1 MLWTAEINIYFFMQN
16 TYVNFI
22 NMVPSVSSCCTVM
35 LYTVFHFLS
44 LVYFTKSAPQYITE
58 RIISCGQWRY
68 K

>member
-1 MLWTAEINIYFFMQN
+1 MNISFFTLKM
-16 TYVNFI
+16 YDKFI
-22 NMVPSVSSCCTVM
+22 NKLPSVSSCCTVM